1 MICSVRIGRKVVA
14 GATGTIVP
22 SSPSGLAEDELRWQR
37 VYRRLRSRARTLMRG
52 ERVGHTL
59 SPTALVHEMYLRAM
73 KDRRPPRTP
82 EEFLAASAL
91 VMRRILVDWARHRRR
106 AKRGGDRQRIDL
118 HPSQIVDPLSVEG
131 IVAIDRAIDRLD
143 AVDPDAAHV
152 AILRHFGGLTI
163 PEAARVVGVSRR
175 TADRLWAFARAW
187 LARELD
193 G

>member
-1 MICSVRIGRKVVA
+1 MIRSVRIGRKVVA

-91 VMRRILVDWARHRRR
+91 VMRRILVDWARHRSRE
-106 AKRGGDRQRIDL
+106 KRGGDRQRIDL
-118 HPSQIVDPLSVEG
+118 HPSRIVDPLSVEG

-143 AVDPDAAHV
+143 AVDPEAAHV

-163 PEAARVVGVSRR
+163 PETARVVGVSRR
-175 TADRLWAFARAW
+175 TTDRLWAFARAW

>member
-1 MICSVRIGRKVVA
+1 
-14 GATGTIVP
+14 
-22 SSPSGLAEDELRWQR
+22 
-37 VYRRLRSRARTLMRG
+37 MRG

-91 VMRRILVDWARHRRR
+91 VMRRILVDWARHRSRE
-106 AKRGGDRQRIDL
+106 KRGGDRQRIDL
-118 HPSQIVDPLSVEG
+118 HPSRIVDPLSIEG

-143 AVDPDAAHV
+143 AVDPEAAHV

-163 PEAARVVGVSRR
+163 PEAARVIGVSRR
-175 TADRLWAFARAW
+175 TTDRLWAFARAW
-187 LARELD
+187 LAHELD

>member
-1 MICSVRIGRKVVA
+1 MIRAA
-14 GATGTIVP
+14 GIERGADGSAEIAP
-22 SSPSGLAEDELRWQR
+22 PASPGGLVEEELRWR
-37 VYRRLRSRARTLMRG
+37 LVYRRLRSRARTLMRG

-59 SPTALVHEMYLRAM
+59 APTALVHEMYLRAM

-91 VMRRILVDWARHRRR
+91 LMRRILVDWARRRGR
-106 AKRGGDRQRIDL
+106 VKRGGDLQRIDL
-118 HPSQIVDPLSVEG
+118 HPSRIVDPLSVEG

-143 AVDPDAAHV
+143 AVHPDAAHV